1 MHTGN
6 HTFSLLVVSV
16 SLFMSFFIN
25 AQEQADVD
33 GVNEFTGNTIFLVRH
48 FEKQSSDT
56 DTQNKPTNDPKLTER
71 GQARAQALAAFLAE
85 KNVTAVFSTNYNR
98 TLQTATPT
106 AQQYGI
112 NITVY
117 NPSEL
122 AQFALQLK
130 ALAGTGNGNILV
142 VGHSN
147 TMPQLL
153 KLLGGP
159 DKVLSEDDYGDL
171 FSVSGL
177 GNEQSALNSFHHV
190 VIE

>member
-1 MHTGN
+1 MRTGN

-33 GVNEFTGNTIFLVRH
+33 GVNELTGNTIFLVRH
-48 FEKQSSDT
+48 FEKQSPDT

-71 GQARAQALAAFLAE
+71 GQARAQALAAYLAE
-85 KNVTAVFSTNYNR
+85 KNMTLVFSTNYNR
-98 TLQTATPT
+98 TLQTARPT
-106 AQQYGI
+106 AQQHGI
-112 NITVY
+112 TITMY

-122 AQFALQLK
+122 AEFALQLK

-147 TMPQLL
+147 TTPQLL

-171 FSVSGL
+171 FSLSGL